1 MFIYNIKI
9 NGTKIY
15 KYFLIGVIIFVCI
28 LVGIVVFNLFNNAKN
43 ENVSSYVDSTS
54 IRTIETKNYTNI
66 LKAVHDNVDDY
77 IGTKF
82 SFTGYIY
89 RVDSLKDNQFILAR
103 NMIVSSDFDFVVVG
117 FLCNSDNAK
126 SFKNN
131 TWVSIT
137 GEITKGDFYG
147 PMPIV
152 NILEIEETEKPSES
166 DVYPPSE
173 LYLPTSGVV

>member
-1 MFIYNIKI
+1 MFIYNIKM

-15 KYFLIGVIIFVCI
+15 KYFLIGVLIFVCI
-28 LVGIVVFNLFNNAKN
+28 LAIVVIFNLFKTAEN
-43 ENVSSYVDSTS
+43 ETVSPYTSDS

-77 IGTKF
+77 VGTKF
-82 SFTGYIY
+82 SFTGYVY
-89 RVDSLKDNQFILAR
+89 RVENLNDTQFILAR
-103 NMIVSSDFDFVVVG
+103 NMIVSSNLDYVVVG
-117 FLCNSDNAK
+117 FLCNLDNAIDYK
-126 SFKNN
+126 DN

-152 NILEIEETEKPSES
+152 NILEIKETEKPAEC

-173 LYLPTSGVV
+173 LYLPTSGVI